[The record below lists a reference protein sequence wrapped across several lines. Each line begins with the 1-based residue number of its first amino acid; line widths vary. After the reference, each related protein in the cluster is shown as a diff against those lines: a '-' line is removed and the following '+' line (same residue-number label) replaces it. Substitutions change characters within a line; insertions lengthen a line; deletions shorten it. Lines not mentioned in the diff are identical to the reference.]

1 MEEKLSRLI
10 LVPIAAV
17 LFLMIGYQYV
27 CPADSNTCY
36 FRNDDKGLFQRY
48 SSGFELVYTEPETD
62 EDLPSKITSKFN
74 FTERDLDRHAEF
86 NIRGDDVMVFLHI
99 QKTGGT
105 TFGRHLVK
113 NIQLEQPCDCMPG
126 QRKCTCHRPGKAESW
141 LFSRFSTGWSC
152 GLHADWTELT
162 SCVPVVMNKRDK
174 KNVQKS
180 KSKTTALHPCLSG
193 HLVFLEVFLGFLDR
207 LHTSIPGAF
216 PLSPKIAS
224 HIWSH
229 TRLPA
234 HRFSPHLLNL
244 RLLNFYY
251 ITMLRD
257 PVSRYLSEWKHVQ
270 RGATWKT
277 ALHMCDGRPPT
288 QDELPAC
295 YSGEDWTGV
304 SLADFM
310 NCPSN
315 LANNRQVRMLADLSL
330 VGCYNMSS
338 MSELE
343 RGHVLLA
350 SAKANLRN
358 MAFFG
363 LTEFQRK
370 TQYLFERTFGLRFIR
385 AFTQINSTRAAS
397 VGISE
402 KVRWR
407 IEGLNALDVEL
418 YEYAKELFLRRYQY
432 NRQRQHQEERLR
444 RRQERQQRQ
453 RLHRTY
459 LAELWRL
466 GGGEEEEDE
475 EEEVKVLEVVATTED
490 YSSQVVRW

>member
-1 MEEKLSRLI
+1 MEEKFNRLVFI
-10 LVPIAAV
+10 PIAAV
-17 LFLMIGYQYV
+17 LFLMVGYQYV

-36 FRNDDKGLFQRY
+36 FRSDEKGLFQRY
-48 SSGFELVYTEPETD
+48 SSGFELVYNEVD

-74 FTERDLDRHAEF
+74 FTERDLDRHVDF
-86 NIRGDDVMVFLHI
+86 SIRGDDVMVFLHI

-126 QRKCTCHRPGKAESW
+126 QRKCTCHRPGRAESW

-174 KNVQKS
+174 KSAQKT
-180 KSKTTALHPCLSG
+180 K
-193 HLVFLEVFLGFLDR
+193 R
-207 LHTSIPGAF
+207 
-216 PLSPKIAS
+216 
-224 HIWSH
+224 
-229 TRLPA
+229 
-234 HRFSPHLLNL
+234 
-244 RLLNFYY
+244 NFYY

-304 SLADFM
+304 PLVDFM
-310 NCPSN
+310 SCPSN

-330 VGCYNMSS
+330 VGCYNMSTV
-338 MSELE
+338 SELE
-343 RGHVLLA
+343 RGRVLLA

-358 MAFFG
+358 MAFYG

-418 YEYAKELFLRRYQY
+418 YEYAKELFLQRYQY
-432 NRQRQHQEERLR
+432 NRQRQHREERLR
-444 RRQERQQRQ
+444 RWRERQQRQ

-466 GGGEEEEDE
+466 GGGGGGEGVGPGEEEQAKGLE
-475 EEEVKVLEVVATTED
+475 EVATTED

>member
-1 MEEKLSRLI
+1 MEEKFSRLI
-10 LVPIAAV
+10 FIPIAAV
-17 LFLMIGYQYV
+17 IFLMIGYQYV
-27 CPADSNTCY
+27 CPADSNACHL
-36 FRNDDKGLFQRY
+36 RSDEKR
-48 SSGFELVYTEPETD
+48 LVPPRSPAFDTLHSEPEAEAD
-62 EDLPSKITSKFN
+62 EEFPAKVTSKFN
-74 FTERDLDRHAEF
+74 FTERDLDRHVDF
-86 NIRGDDVMVFLHI
+86 NIRGEDVMVFLHI

-113 NIQLEQPCDCMPG
+113 NIQLEQPCDCLPG

-162 SCVPVVMNKRDK
+162 SCVPVVMNKKDK
-174 KNVQKS
+174 KNAQKS
-180 KSKTTALHPCLSG
+180 KK
-193 HLVFLEVFLGFLDR
+193 
-207 LHTSIPGAF
+207 
-216 PLSPKIAS
+216 
-224 HIWSH
+224 
-229 TRLPA
+229 
-234 HRFSPHLLNL
+234 
-244 RLLNFYY
+244 NFYY

-304 SLADFM
+304 PLTDFM

-343 RGHVLLA
+343 RGRVLLA

-407 IEGLNALDVEL
+407 IEGLNALDMEL

-432 NRQRQHQEERLR
+432 NRQQQHQEERLR
-444 RRQERQQRQ
+444 RRQERQ
-453 RLHRTY
+453 RLHRNY
-459 LAELWRL
+459 LAELLRL
-466 GGGEEEEDE
+466 GGGGTEEEEE
-475 EEEVKVLEVVATTED
+475 EEAVKVVEEVVTTED

>member
-1 MEEKLSRLI
+1 MEEKFNRLI
-10 LVPIAAV
+10 FVPIAAV

-36 FRNDDKGLFQRY
+36 FSGEEKAGLSQRY
-48 SSGFELVYTEPETD
+48 SAGFELLYTEPEVD

-152 GLHADWTELT
+152 GLHADWTELS
-162 SCVPVVMNKRDK
+162 SCVPGVMNKRDK
-174 KNVQKS
+174 KSAPKS
-180 KSKTTALHPCLSG
+180 K
-193 HLVFLEVFLGFLDR
+193 R
-207 LHTSIPGAF
+207 
-216 PLSPKIAS
+216 
-224 HIWSH
+224 
-229 TRLPA
+229 
-234 HRFSPHLLNL
+234 
-244 RLLNFYY
+244 NFYY

-304 SLADFM
+304 SLANFM

-358 MAFFG
+358 MAFYG

-453 RLHRTY
+453 RMHRTY

-466 GGGEEEEDE
+466 GGGGGGEDEEEDE

>member
-1 MEEKLSRLI
+1 MEEKFNRLI
-10 LVPIAAV
+10 FIPIAAV

-36 FRNDDKGLFQRY
+36 FRSDDKGLFQRS
-48 SSGFELVYTEPETD
+48 SSGFELVYTEPEAD

-74 FTERDLDRHAEF
+74 FTERNLDRHVDF
-86 NIRGDDVMVFLHI
+86 KIRGDDVMVFLHI

-113 NIQLEQPCDCMPG
+113 NIQLEQPCDCMAG
-126 QRKCTCHRPGKAESW
+126 QRKCTCHRPGRADSW

-162 SCVPVVMNKRDK
+162 SCVPTVMNKRDK
-174 KNVQKS
+174 KSVQKN
-180 KSKTTALHPCLSG
+180 K
-193 HLVFLEVFLGFLDR
+193 R
-207 LHTSIPGAF
+207 
-216 PLSPKIAS
+216 
-224 HIWSH
+224 
-229 TRLPA
+229 
-234 HRFSPHLLNL
+234 
-244 RLLNFYY
+244 NFYY

-277 ALHMCDGRPPT
+277 ALHMCDGRSPT
-288 QDELPAC
+288 EDELPAC
-295 YSGEDWTGV
+295 YSGDDWTGV
-304 SLADFM
+304 PLIDFM
-310 NCPSN
+310 SCPSN

-338 MSELE
+338 VSELE
-343 RGHVLLA
+343 RGQVLLA
-350 SAKANLRN
+350 SAKANLLN

-432 NRQRQHQEERLR
+432 SRQKQHQEERLR
-444 RRQERQQRQ
+444 RWQERQQRQ

-459 LAELWRL
+459 LSELWRL
-466 GGGEEEEDE
+466 GGGGGEEEEEQMKGLE
-475 EEEVKVLEVVATTED
+475 EVATTED

>member
-1 MEEKLSRLI
+1 VTGVIPGLQTMEEKFNRLMFI
-10 LVPIAAV
+10 PVAAV

-27 CPADSNTCY
+27 CPADRNTCHL
-36 FRNDDKGLFQRY
+36 RGADRGLYQRY
-48 SSGFELVYTEPETD
+48 ASGFE
-62 EDLPSKITSKFN
+62 ITSKFN
-74 FTERDLDRHAEF
+74 FTARDLDRHVDF

-113 NIQLEQPCDCMPG
+113 NIQLERPCDCMSG
-126 QRKCTCHRPGKAESW
+126 QRKCTCHRPGRAESW

-174 KNVQKS
+174 KSAQKN
-180 KSKTTALHPCLSG
+180 K
-193 HLVFLEVFLGFLDR
+193 R
-207 LHTSIPGAF
+207 
-216 PLSPKIAS
+216 
-224 HIWSH
+224 
-229 TRLPA
+229 
-234 HRFSPHLLNL
+234 
-244 RLLNFYY
+244 NFYY

-277 ALHMCDGRPPT
+277 ALHMCDGRAAT
-288 QDELPAC
+288 EDELPAC

-304 SLADFM
+304 PLADFM
-310 NCPSN
+310 SCPSN

-338 MSELE
+338 VSELE
-343 RGHVLLA
+343 RGRALLA

-358 MAFFG
+358 MVFYG

-418 YEYAKELFLRRYQY
+418 YEYAKELFLRRYQH
-432 NRQRQHQEERLR
+432 NRQRQHLEERER
-444 RRQERQQRQ
+444 RWRERQQRQ
-453 RLHRTY
+453 RLHRT
-459 LAELWRL
+459 
-466 GGGEEEEDE
+466 
-475 EEEVKVLEVVATTED
+475 
-490 YSSQVVRW
+490 

>member
-1 MEEKLSRLI
+1 MEEKFNRLI
-10 LVPIAAV
+10 FIPIAAV

-36 FRNDDKGLFQRY
+36 FRSDEKGLFQRY
-48 SSGFELVYTEPETD
+48 SSGFELVYTEPEAD

-74 FTERDLDRHAEF
+74 FTERDLDRHVDF

-174 KNVQKS
+174 KSAQKS
-180 KSKTTALHPCLSG
+180 K
-193 HLVFLEVFLGFLDR
+193 R
-207 LHTSIPGAF
+207 
-216 PLSPKIAS
+216 
-224 HIWSH
+224 
-229 TRLPA
+229 
-234 HRFSPHLLNL
+234 
-244 RLLNFYY
+244 NFYY

-304 SLADFM
+304 PLADFM

-358 MAFFG
+358 MAFYG

-407 IEGLNALDVEL
+407 IEGLNALDMEL

-432 NRQRQHQEERLR
+432 NRQKQHQEERLR
-444 RRQERQQRQ
+444 RRQERQHRQ

-466 GGGEEEEDE
+466 GGGGGGGEEEEE
-475 EEEVKVLEVVATTED
+475 EEGVKVLEEVATTED

>member
-1 MEEKLSRLI
+1 MEEKFNRLLFI
-10 LVPIAAV
+10 PIAAV

-36 FRNDDKGLFQRY
+36 FRSADKGLFQRY
-48 SSGFELVYTEPETD
+48 SPGFELVYTEAD

-74 FTERDLDRHAEF
+74 FTERDLDRHVDF

-126 QRKCTCHRPGKAESW
+126 QRKCTCHRPGRAESW

-174 KNVQKS
+174 KSAQKN
-180 KSKTTALHPCLSG
+180 K
-193 HLVFLEVFLGFLDR
+193 R
-207 LHTSIPGAF
+207 
-216 PLSPKIAS
+216 
-224 HIWSH
+224 
-229 TRLPA
+229 
-234 HRFSPHLLNL
+234 
-244 RLLNFYY
+244 NFYY

-257 PVSRYLSEWKHVQ
+257 PVSRFLSEWKHVQ

-304 SLADFM
+304 PLADFM
-310 NCPSN
+310 SCPSN

-338 MSELE
+338 VSELE
-343 RGHVLLA
+343 RGRVLLA

-358 MAFFG
+358 MVFYG

-418 YEYAKELFLRRYQY
+418 YEYAKELFLRRYQH
-432 NRQRQHQEERLR
+432 NRQRQRQEERER
-444 RRQERQQRQ
+444 RWQERQHRQ

-466 GGGEEEEDE
+466 GGGGGGEEEEQGKGL
-475 EEEVKVLEVVATTED
+475 EEVVTTED

>member
-1 MEEKLSRLI
+1 MFAPRPLS
-10 LVPIAAV
+10 
-17 LFLMIGYQYV
+17 
-27 CPADSNTCY
+27 
-36 FRNDDKGLFQRY
+36 
-48 SSGFELVYTEPETD
+48 ELYVYTEMSVVQIFY
-62 EDLPSKITSKFN
+62 LPLGKK
-74 FTERDLDRHAEF
+74 E
-86 NIRGDDVMVFLHI
+86 
-99 QKTGGT
+99 
-105 TFGRHLVK
+105 
-113 NIQLEQPCDCMPG
+113 PG
-126 QRKCTCHRPGKAESW
+126 SECCWVPPPVICPI
-141 LFSRFSTGWSC
+141 LL
-152 GLHADWTELT
+152 GLHLIFKLVRFACQTPRLT
-162 SCVPVVMNKRDK
+162 
-174 KNVQKS
+174 
-180 KSKTTALHPCLSG
+180 CL
-193 HLVFLEVFLGFLDR
+193 L
-207 LHTSIPGAF
+207 IC
-216 PLSPKIAS
+216 
-224 HIWSH
+224 
-229 TRLPA
+229 
-234 HRFSPHLLNL
+234 L
-244 RLLNFYY
+244 RRNFYY

-304 SLADFM
+304 PLPDFM

-343 RGHVLLA
+343 RGRVLLA
-350 SAKANLRN
+350 SAKSNLRN

-370 TQYLFERTFGLRFIR
+370 TQYLFERTFGLHFIR
-385 AFTQINSTRAAS
+385 PFTQINSTRAAS

-407 IEGLNALDVEL
+407 IEGLNALDMEL

-466 GGGEEEEDE
+466 GIGGGGAEEVEEEEV
-475 EEEVKVLEVVATTED
+475 EVKVLEEVATTED
-490 YSSQVVRW
+490 YGSQVVRW

>member
-1 MEEKLSRLI
+1 MEEKFNRLI
-10 LVPIAAV
+10 FIPIAAV

-36 FRNDDKGLFQRY
+36 FRSEDQGLFQRY
-48 SSGFELVYTEPETD
+48 SSGFKLVYPELEAD
-62 EDLPSKITSKFN
+62 EDLPSKITARFN
-74 FTERDLDRHAEF
+74 FTERDLDRQVDF

-174 KNVQKS
+174 KSAQRRK
-180 KSKTTALHPCLSG
+180 
-193 HLVFLEVFLGFLDR
+193 R
-207 LHTSIPGAF
+207 
-216 PLSPKIAS
+216 
-224 HIWSH
+224 
-229 TRLPA
+229 
-234 HRFSPHLLNL
+234 
-244 RLLNFYY
+244 NFYY

-277 ALHMCDGRPPT
+277 ALHMCDGRAPT
-288 QDELPAC
+288 QEELPAC
-295 YSGEDWTGV
+295 YNGDDWTGV
-304 SLADFM
+304 PLADFM

-358 MAFFG
+358 MAFYG

-370 TQYLFERTFGLRFIR
+370 TQYLFERTFGLRFIQ

-407 IEGLNALDVEL
+407 IEGLNALDMEL

-444 RRQERQQRQ
+444 RRQERHHRQ
-453 RLHRTY
+453 KLHRTY
-459 LAELWRL
+459 LTELWRL
-466 GGGEEEEDE
+466 GGGGEEEDE
-475 EEEVKVLEVVATTED
+475 EQDVVKVLGNEATTED
-490 YSSQVVRW
+490 YSSQVVQW

>member
-1 MEEKLSRLI
+1 MEEKFSRLI
-10 LVPIAAV
+10 FIPIAAV

-36 FRNDDKGLFQRY
+36 FLLY
-48 SSGFELVYTEPETD
+48 AEPDAD
-62 EDLPSKITSKFN
+62 EDPLPSRLGARFN
-74 FTERDLDRHAEF
+74 FTERDLDRRVHF
-86 NIRGDDVMVFLHI
+86 DIRGDDVMVFLHI

-113 NIQLEQPCDCMPG
+113 NIQLEQPCDCLPG
-126 QRKCTCHRPGKAESW
+126 QRKCTCHRPGRAESW

-152 GLHADWTELT
+152 GLHADWTELS
-162 SCVPVVMNKRDK
+162 SCVPGVMNKRDK
-174 KNVQKS
+174 KSSQ
-180 KSKTTALHPCLSG
+180 
-193 HLVFLEVFLGFLDR
+193 R
-207 LHTSIPGAF
+207 
-216 PLSPKIAS
+216 
-224 HIWSH
+224 
-229 TRLPA
+229 R
-234 HRFSPHLLNL
+234 R
-244 RLLNFYY
+244 RNFYY

-288 QDELPAC
+288 QEELPAC

-304 SLADFM
+304 PLADFM

-315 LANNRQVRMLADLSL
+315 LANNRQVRMLADLNL

-343 RGHVLLA
+343 RGHMLLA

-358 MAFFG
+358 MAFYG

-407 IEGLNALDVEL
+407 IEGLNALDMEL

-444 RRQERQQRQ
+444 RRRERQHRQ
-453 RLHRTY
+453 QLHRTY
-459 LAELWRL
+459 LPHTRHPTAE
-466 GGGEEEEDE
+466 
-475 EEEVKVLEVVATTED
+475 
-490 YSSQVVRW
+490 

>member
-1 MEEKLSRLI
+1 MEEKFNRLMFI
-10 LVPIAAV
+10 PVAAA

-27 CPADSNTCY
+27 CPADRNTCY
-36 FRNDDKGLFQRY
+36 FRSADRGLYQRY
-48 SSGFELVYTEPETD
+48 ASGFELVFSEPEAD
-62 EDLPSKITSKFN
+62 EDVPSKITSKFN
-74 FTERDLDRHAEF
+74 FTARDLDRHVDF

-126 QRKCTCHRPGKAESW
+126 QRKCTCHRPGRAESW

-174 KNVQKS
+174 KSAQKN
-180 KSKTTALHPCLSG
+180 K
-193 HLVFLEVFLGFLDR
+193 R
-207 LHTSIPGAF
+207 
-216 PLSPKIAS
+216 
-224 HIWSH
+224 
-229 TRLPA
+229 
-234 HRFSPHLLNL
+234 
-244 RLLNFYY
+244 NFYY

-277 ALHMCDGRPPT
+277 ALHMCDGRAAT
-288 QDELPAC
+288 EDELPAC

-304 SLADFM
+304 PLADFM
-310 NCPSN
+310 SCPSN

-338 MSELE
+338 VSELE
-343 RGHVLLA
+343 RGRALLA

-358 MAFFG
+358 MVFYG

-397 VGISE
+397 VGITE

-418 YEYAKELFLRRYQY
+418 YEYAKELFLRRYQH
-432 NRQRQHQEERLR
+432 NRQRQHLEERER
-444 RRQERQQRQ
+444 RWRQRQ

-466 GGGEEEEDE
+466 GGGVWGGEEEQVKLE
-475 EEEVKVLEVVATTED
+475 EVATTED

>member
-1 MEEKLSRLI
+1 MEEKFNRLLFI
-10 LVPIAAV
+10 PIAAV

-36 FRNDDKGLFQRY
+36 FRSADKGLYQRY
-48 SSGFELVYTEPETD
+48 SSGFESVYTEPELD

-74 FTERDLDRHAEF
+74 FTARDLDRHVDF

-126 QRKCTCHRPGKAESW
+126 QRKCTCHRPGRADSW

-174 KNVQKS
+174 KSAQKN
-180 KSKTTALHPCLSG
+180 K
-193 HLVFLEVFLGFLDR
+193 R
-207 LHTSIPGAF
+207 
-216 PLSPKIAS
+216 
-224 HIWSH
+224 
-229 TRLPA
+229 
-234 HRFSPHLLNL
+234 
-244 RLLNFYY
+244 NFYY

-304 SLADFM
+304 PLADFM
-310 NCPSN
+310 SCSSN

-338 MSELE
+338 VSELE
-343 RGHVLLA
+343 RGRVLLA

-358 MAFFG
+358 MVFYG

-418 YEYAKELFLRRYQY
+418 YEYAKELFLRRYQH
-432 NRQRQHQEERLR
+432 NRQRQHQEERQR
-444 RRQERQQRQ
+444 RWQERQQRQ

-466 GGGEEEEDE
+466 GGGGGGEEEEQMKALE
-475 EEEVKVLEVVATTED
+475 EVATTED

>member
-1 MEEKLSRLI
+1 MEEKFNRL
-10 LVPIAAV
+10 LFVPIAAV

-36 FRNDDKGLFQRY
+36 FRGDEKGLFQRY
-48 SSGFELVYTEPETD
+48 SSSLEFVYPDDAD
-62 EDLPSKITSKFN
+62 EDLPSKISTRFN
-74 FTERDLDRHAEF
+74 FTERDLDRHVDF
-86 NIRGDDVMVFLHI
+86 DIRGDDVMVFLHI

-126 QRKCTCHRPGKAESW
+126 QRKCTCHRPGRAESW

-174 KNVQKS
+174 KSPQRS
-180 KSKTTALHPCLSG
+180 K
-193 HLVFLEVFLGFLDR
+193 R
-207 LHTSIPGAF
+207 
-216 PLSPKIAS
+216 
-224 HIWSH
+224 
-229 TRLPA
+229 
-234 HRFSPHLLNL
+234 
-244 RLLNFYY
+244 NFYY

-277 ALHMCDGRPPT
+277 ALHMCDGRPAT

-295 YSGEDWTGV
+295 YSGDDWTGV
-304 SLADFM
+304 PLTDFM

-350 SAKANLRN
+350 SAKANLRR
-358 MAFFG
+358 MAFYG

-385 AFTQINSTRAAS
+385 AFTQINTTRAAS
-397 VGISE
+397 IGISE

-432 NRQRQHQEERLR
+432 QRQQQHQEERLR
-444 RRQERQQRQ
+444 RRQQRQHRQ

-459 LAELWRL
+459 WAQLLQL
-466 GGGEEEEDE
+466 GAEEEDQN
-475 EEEVKVLEVVATTED
+475 EVVNTLEEIATTED

>member
-1 MEEKLSRLI
+1 MEEKFNRL
-10 LVPIAAV
+10 LFVPIAAV

-27 CPADSNTCY
+27 CPAD
-36 FRNDDKGLFQRY
+36 R
-48 SSGFELVYTEPETD
+48 SSCSLRIFSDPDAD
-62 EDLPSKITSKFN
+62 EDLPSRITSKFN
-74 FTERDLDRHAEF
+74 FTERDLDRHVDF
-86 NIRGDDVMVFLHI
+86 NIRGEDVMVFLHI

-126 QRKCTCHRPGKAESW
+126 QRKCTCHRPGRADSW

-162 SCVPVVMNKRDK
+162 SCVPGVMSKRDRK
-174 KNVQKS
+174 TPAKS
-180 KSKTTALHPCLSG
+180 
-193 HLVFLEVFLGFLDR
+193 R
-207 LHTSIPGAF
+207 
-216 PLSPKIAS
+216 
-224 HIWSH
+224 
-229 TRLPA
+229 R
-234 HRFSPHLLNL
+234 
-244 RLLNFYY
+244 NFYY

-304 SLADFM
+304 PLADFM

-343 RGHVLLA
+343 RGRVLLA

-358 MAFFG
+358 MAFYG

-418 YEYAKELFLRRYQY
+418 YEYAKELFLRRYQH

-444 RRQERQQRQ
+444 RRRERQQRQ

-459 LAELWRL
+459 LTQLWRL
-466 GGGEEEEDE
+466 GGAAEEDE
-475 EEEVKVLEVVATTED
+475 EREEEAEEEAREAATTED

>member
-1 MEEKLSRLI
+1 MEEKFNRLI
-10 LVPIAAV
+10 FIPIAAV

-36 FRNDDKGLFQRY
+36 FRSDDKGLFQRY
-48 SSGFELVYTEPETD
+48 SSGFELVYTEQETD
-62 EDLPSKITSKFN
+62 EDLPSKITSRFN
-74 FTERDLDRHAEF
+74 FTERNLDRHVDF

-126 QRKCTCHRPGKAESW
+126 QRKCTCHRPGRAESW

-162 SCVPVVMNKRDK
+162 SCVPTVMNKRDK
-174 KNVQKS
+174 KSAQKN
-180 KSKTTALHPCLSG
+180 K
-193 HLVFLEVFLGFLDR
+193 R
-207 LHTSIPGAF
+207 
-216 PLSPKIAS
+216 
-224 HIWSH
+224 
-229 TRLPA
+229 
-234 HRFSPHLLNL
+234 
-244 RLLNFYY
+244 NFYY

-288 QDELPAC
+288 EDELPAC

-304 SLADFM
+304 PLTDFM
-310 NCPSN
+310 SCPSN

-338 MSELE
+338 VSELE
-343 RGHVLLA
+343 RGQVLLA

-358 MAFFG
+358 MAFYG

-432 NRQRQHQEERLR
+432 NRQKQHQEERLR
-444 RRQERQQRQ
+444 RWQERQQRQ

-466 GGGEEEEDE
+466 GGGGEEEEQVKGL
-475 EEEVKVLEVVATTED
+475 EEVTTTED

>member
-1 MEEKLSRLI
+1 MEEKFKRLLFI
-10 LVPIAAV
+10 PIAAV

-36 FRNDDKGLFQRY
+36 FRGADRGLFQRV
-48 SSGFELVYTEPETD
+48 SSGSAYPEAD
-62 EDLPSKITSKFN
+62 EDLPSKITSRFN
-74 FTERDLDRHAEF
+74 FTERDLDRHVDF

-113 NIQLEQPCDCMPG
+113 NIQLEQPCDCTPG
-126 QRKCTCHRPGKAESW
+126 QRKCTCHRPGRAESW

-174 KNVQKS
+174 KSAQKNRRS
-180 KSKTTALHPCLSG
+180 
-193 HLVFLEVFLGFLDR
+193 
-207 LHTSIPGAF
+207 
-216 PLSPKIAS
+216 
-224 HIWSH
+224 
-229 TRLPA
+229 
-234 HRFSPHLLNL
+234 
-244 RLLNFYY
+244 FYY

-257 PVSRYLSEWKHVQ
+257 PVSRFLSEWKHVQ

-304 SLADFM
+304 PLADFM
-310 NCPSN
+310 GCPSN

-330 VGCYNMSS
+330 VGCYNASAAG
-338 MSELE
+338 EPE
-343 RGHVLLA
+343 RGGALLA

-358 MAFFG
+358 MAFYG

-385 AFTQINSTRAAS
+385 AFTQISSTRAAS
-397 VGISE
+397 VGISGA
-402 KVRWR
+402 VRGR

-418 YEYAKELFLRRYQY
+418 YEYAKELFLRRYQR
-432 NRQRQHQEERLR
+432 NRQRQRQEERER
-444 RRQERQQRQ
+444 RWQERQHRQ
-453 RLHRTY
+453 RLHRNY
-459 LAELWRL
+459 LSELWRL
-466 GGGEEEEDE
+466 GGGGGEEEEE
-475 EEEVKVLEVVATTED
+475 QGGGEVVTTED

>member
-1 MEEKLSRLI
+1 MEEKFNRLLFI
-10 LVPIAAV
+10 PIAAV

-36 FRNDDKGLFQRY
+36 FRSADKGLFQRY
-48 SSGFELVYTEPETD
+48 SPGFELVYTEAD

-74 FTERDLDRHAEF
+74 FTERDLDRHVDF

-126 QRKCTCHRPGKAESW
+126 QRKCTCHRPGRAESW

-162 SCVPVVMNKRDK
+162 SCVPVVMN
-174 KNVQKS
+174 N
-180 KSKTTALHPCLSG
+180 P
-193 HLVFLEVFLGFLDR
+193 
-207 LHTSIPGAF
+207 
-216 PLSPKIAS
+216 
-224 HIWSH
+224 
-229 TRLPA
+229 PA
-234 HRFSPHLLNL
+234 EKGPP
-244 RLLNFYY
+244 NFYY

-257 PVSRYLSEWKHVQ
+257 PVSRFLSEWKHVQ

-304 SLADFM
+304 PLADFM
-310 NCPSN
+310 SCPSN

-338 MSELE
+338 VSELE
-343 RGHVLLA
+343 RGRVLLA

-358 MAFFG
+358 MVFYG

-418 YEYAKELFLRRYQY
+418 YEYAKEL
-432 NRQRQHQEERLR
+432 QRQEERGG
-444 RRQERQQRQ
+444 
-453 RLHRTY
+453 
-459 LAELWRL
+459 
-466 GGGEEEEDE
+466 GGGEEEEQGKGL
-475 EEEVKVLEVVATTED
+475 EEVVTTED

>member
-1 MEEKLSRLI
+1 MEEKFNRLI
-10 LVPIAAV
+10 FIPIAAV

-36 FRNDDKGLFQRY
+36 FRTDEKGLFQRY
-48 SSGFELVYTEPETD
+48 SSRFELVYTEPDAD
-62 EDLPSKITSKFN
+62 EDLPSKITSRFN
-74 FTERDLDRHAEF
+74 FTERDLDRQVDF
-86 NIRGDDVMVFLHI
+86 NIRGEDVMVFLHI

-113 NIQLEQPCDCMPG
+113 NIQLERPCDCMPG
-126 QRKCTCHRPGKAESW
+126 QRKCTCHRPGRADSW

-162 SCVPVVMNKRDK
+162 SCVPGVMNKRDK
-174 KNVQKS
+174 KSSAPKS
-180 KSKTTALHPCLSG
+180 K
-193 HLVFLEVFLGFLDR
+193 R
-207 LHTSIPGAF
+207 
-216 PLSPKIAS
+216 
-224 HIWSH
+224 
-229 TRLPA
+229 
-234 HRFSPHLLNL
+234 
-244 RLLNFYY
+244 NFYY

-304 SLADFM
+304 PLADFM
-310 NCPSN
+310 TCPSN

-330 VGCYNMSS
+330 VGCYNASTIS
-338 MSELE
+338 DLD

-370 TQYLFERTFGLRFIR
+370 TQFLFERTFGLRFIR

-432 NRQRQHQEERLR
+432 SRQKQHQQERLR
-444 RRQERQQRQ
+444 RWQERRQ

-459 LAELWRL
+459 LAQLLRL
-466 GGGEEEEDE
+466 GGGDE
-475 EEEVKVLEVVATTED
+475 EEEALEEEAATTED